1 MKTNRRRV
9 GTAAGLLLALAA
21 VLPFYL
27 ATLQTIPNG
36 ADHYYMIDVGETQV
50 VLNVWGT
57 LHATGYPLYVIS
69 GSLLTAFLK
78 ALGADAALAPALVSL
93 LWGLAALALIYA
105 LAVHLTRRP
114 LAAAAMTA
122 LYGLTRG
129 VWVHNSIAEI
139 YTFGLLLMAL
149 LLLIALWRGPVRGRT
164 YWLAFVGGVAVGH
177 HRAAITLI
185 PALLY
190 AAWPAVSDTMR
201 RRGRA
206 RTVLLCL
213 LIGMTGLLPY
223 VYLTL
228 RAGSPWVYGDPGTLN
243 GLWDQFIGTEAA
255 RFIGAPPSLAANF
268 AMLADVL
275 LTDLTLPG
283 LLAGLAG
290 LLLGLRERRLRRAAL
305 TLLLAGLGAY
315 LFHLLLYSD
324 TLSALILQVT
334 LSAAFGWL
342 FLADSALRR
351 AAGRWRA
358 PAAAALAAA
367 ALLLGAALVSANLPF
382 ICALTTD
389 PTGLDTIALVKRA
402 PAGSTVL
409 IPWGTRHFAA
419 GFARDVQH
427 ALPGVTL
434 VDHKADLP
442 ALAARGPLLTP
453 DFTFYT
459 FPVDWWAARLGGPV
473 YLSAAAPGLVQV
485 ATAPRATTQPLRAP
499 VSVVARRLVC
509 APDGSTLTV
518 DWAAPAAPT
527 EDLSVFVH
535 LLDGA
540 GALLAQADQSAPVFG
555 WRPLTTWGAGEVVR
569 DAYWLPPLAAAATV
583 RYGLYRTLAD
593 GTFENVYEDAL
604 PLNCAG

>member
-1 MKTNRRRV
+1 MAARRV
-9 GTAAGLLLALAA
+9 RLFAGLALVIAV
-21 VLPFYL
+21 VLPFYA

-69 GSLLTAFLK
+69 GSLLVAFLK
-78 ALGADAALAPALVSL
+78 ALGADAAAAPALVSL

-105 LAVHLTRRP
+105 LGAHLTRRP

-139 YTFGLLLMAL
+139 YTFGLLLTAL
-149 LLLIALWRGPVRGRT
+149 LLLLALWRGPLRGRT
-164 YWLAFVGGVAVGH
+164 YWLAFVGGSAIGH

-185 PALLY
+185 PALVY

-206 RTVLLCL
+206 RTLALCL
-213 LIGMTGLLPY
+213 LIGLTGLLPY
-223 VYLTL
+223 AYLVL
-228 RAGSPWVYGDPGTLN
+228 RAGAPWVYGDPGTLA

-290 LLLGLRERRLRRAAL
+290 LLLALRDRRLRRPAL
-305 TLLLAGLGAY
+305 TLLLAGLAAY

-324 TLSALILQVT
+324 TLTALILHVT

-342 FLADSALRR
+342 FLADMALRR
-351 AAGRWRA
+351 AGRCK
-358 PAAAALAAA
+358 PAAAAGLAGA

-382 ICALTTD
+382 IRALTAD
-389 PTGLDTIALVKRA
+389 PAGLETIALVKRA
-402 PAGSTVL
+402 PPGSAL
-409 IPWGTRHFAA
+409 MIPWGTRHFAA
-419 GFARDVQH
+419 GFARDVQG

-434 VDHKADLP
+434 VDHKADFA
-442 ALAARGPLLTP
+442 ALLNSGPLLTP

-459 FPVDWWAARLGGPV
+459 FPLDWWEQRLGGPV
-473 YLSAAAPGLVQV
+473 YLSAAAPGLVQIS
-485 ATAPRATTQPLRAP
+485 AAPRTTTQPLRAP

-509 APDGSTLTV
+509 APDGITLTL
-518 DWAAPAAPT
+518 DWAAPQTPA

-535 LLDGA
+535 LLDDA
-540 GALLAQADQSAPVFG
+540 GALLAQADQSAPVYG
-555 WRPLTTWGAGEVVR
+555 WRPLTGWGAGEVVR
-569 DAYWLPPLAAAATV
+569 DVYALPPAARTGTV
-583 RYGLYRTLAD
+583 RYGLYRTLP
-593 GTFENVYEDAL
+593 GGGFENVFEDAL
-604 PLNCAG
+604 PLRCEG